1 MQAEL
6 AGAEAANSAIASTL
20 LSDTPD
26 VLPPL
31 IQRAKTQLHVLSIT
45 EALHEAAA
53 AAHTTADL
61 PRLDSAILA
70 AQKAGLDGLLPEPC
84 RSVSCLHIKH
94 LHYPLHH
101 VCCKNCPAS
110 SPHVNYV
117 VMCAWQKQSGITAL
131 LFMLPNGKSPCRFH
145 QLFHIFLQPS

>member
-1 MQAEL
+1 MPLLHSPQGIPALQSAFSSFTLGQTLLHLRMQAEL
-6 AGAEAANSAIASTL
+6 AGAEAANSATAGTL
-20 LSDTPD
+20 LFDTPD

-84 RSVSCLHIKH
+84 RSVS
-94 LHYPLHH
+94 
-101 VCCKNCPAS
+101 
-110 SPHVNYV
+110 
-117 VMCAWQKQSGITAL
+117 
-131 LFMLPNGKSPCRFH
+131 
-145 QLFHIFLQPS
+145 